1 MLTPSSKVL
10 PNWSYTTIQKF
21 RILLTKIGEMLLFF
35 PFSAGVPEVKIDP
48 PTLTT
53 QEGGNLTFTCLVTGV
68 PTPTIRWRTE
78 HLQSSWTLQ
87 VHDIY
92 CIQVLKFSMK
102 HQWK

>member
-1 MLTPSSKVL
+1 MV
-10 PNWSYTTIQKF
+10 TIHWLNCSNVWGPF
-21 RILLTKIGEMLLFF
+21 NVFF
-35 PFSAGVPEVKIDP
+35 CSAGVPEVKIDP

-87 VHDIY
+87 VHDTAFTLY
-92 CIQVLKFSMK
+92 
-102 HQWK
+102 